1 MQLSDKFF
9 TFDTG
14 EKSHFFD
21 IITSSGL
28 SLSLFSI
35 GASIQKIAFK
45 GKKWSDHPET
55 DGNELPITLSS
66 GNPDFYRICPCYAGA
81 TLAPNAGRISGS
93 SILLGGETIPLTPN
107 EGANQLHGVR
117 IISPLRTGT
126 QNSSARIMILSRS
139 DFQHFSPT
147 ASTDIREIARFMRNI
162 RSMTATG

>member
-66 GNPDFYRICPCYAGA
+66 GNPDFYTDLPADCTELWHERHPVWCNVNFQYVPWKYH
-81 TLAPNAGRISGS
+81 TAGR
-93 SILLGGETIPLTPN
+93 
-107 EGANQLHGVR
+107 
-117 IISPLRTGT
+117 LRTFC
-126 QNSSARIMILSRS
+126 R
-139 DFQHFSPT
+139 
-147 ASTDIREIARFMRNI
+147 MRYRTCI
-162 RSMTATG
+162 D

>member
-66 GNPDFYRICPCYAGA
+66 A
-81 TLAPNAGRISGS
+81 
-93 SILLGGETIPLTPN
+93 ILI
-107 EGANQLHGVR
+107 
-117 IISPLRTGT
+117 
-126 QNSSARIMILSRS
+126 
-139 DFQHFSPT
+139 FT
-147 ASTDIREIARFMRNI
+147 ASVRVMQEQRLPRMPEGSPAPPSFSEEK
-162 RSMTATG
+162 RSL

>member
-45 GKKWSDHPET
+45 DKKWSDHPET

-66 GNPDFYRICPCYAGA
+66 GIF
-81 TLAPNAGRISGS
+81 
-93 SILLGGETIPLTPN
+93 
-107 EGANQLHGVR
+107 
-117 IISPLRTGT
+117 
-126 QNSSARIMILSRS
+126 
-139 DFQHFSPT
+139 T
-147 ASTDIREIARFMRNI
+147 ASVRVMQEQRLPRMPEGSPAPPSFSEEK
-162 RSMTATG
+162 RSL

>member
-55 DGNELPITLSS
+55 DGNELPITFSS

-107 EGANQLHGVR
+107 EGANQLHGGPHNLSAQNWNTEFVR
-117 IISPLRTGT
+117 QDYDSVSIGFSAFLADGVDGYPGNRTFHAEY
-126 QNSSARIMILSRS
+126 AR
-139 DFQHFSPT
+139 
-147 ASTDIREIARFMRNI
+147 
-162 RSMTATG
+162 

>member
-45 GKKWSDHPET
+45 SH
-55 DGNELPITLSS
+55 
-66 GNPDFYRICPCYAGA
+66 
-81 TLAPNAGRISGS
+81 
-93 SILLGGETIPLTPN
+93 
-107 EGANQLHGVR
+107 
-117 IISPLRTGT
+117 
-126 QNSSARIMILSRS
+126 
-139 DFQHFSPT
+139 
-147 ASTDIREIARFMRNI
+147 
-162 RSMTATG
+162 

>member
-28 SLSLFSI
+28 SLSLLSI

-45 GKKWSDHPET
+45 DKKWSDHPET

-66 GNPDFYRICPCYAGA
+66 GNPDFYRLCPCYAGA
-81 TLAPNAGRISGS
+81 TLAEGS
-93 SILLGGETIPLTPN
+93 PAPPSFSE
-107 EGANQLHGVR
+107 EK
-117 IISPLRTGT
+117 
-126 QNSSARIMILSRS
+126 RS
-139 DFQHFSPT
+139 L
-147 ASTDIREIARFMRNI
+147 
-162 RSMTATG
+162 

>member
-28 SLSLFSI
+28 SLSLLSI

-66 GNPDFYRICPCYAGA
+66 GNPDFYRLCPCYAGA

-93 SILLGGETIPLTPN
+93 SILLGRETIPLTPN
-107 EGANQLHGVR
+107 EGANQLHGGPHNLPR
-117 IISPLRTGT
+117 LKSGQAPECSFRNAPPDNRFHRNFPCDTAPPPRLRPQSEVHG
-126 QNSSARIMILSRS
+126 
-139 DFQHFSPT
+139 
-147 ASTDIREIARFMRNI
+147 
-162 RSMTATG
+162 